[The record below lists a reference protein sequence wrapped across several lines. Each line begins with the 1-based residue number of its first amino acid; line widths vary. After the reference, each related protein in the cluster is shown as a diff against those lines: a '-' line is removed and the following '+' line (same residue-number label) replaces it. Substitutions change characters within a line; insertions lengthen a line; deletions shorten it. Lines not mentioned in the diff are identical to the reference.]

1 MEESELKKFVRG
13 VIQDK
18 NLSGVEQEVLEQ
30 LISDLSV
37 RLENQINA
45 ALLQQLSDED
55 MVEFEQLLDSGEVD
69 KIQNYFYNKNI
80 NVTEI
85 TAQVMSRFR
94 AAYLSA

>member
-1 MEESELKKFVRG
+1 MEETELKKFVRG
-13 VIQDK
+13 VIQEK
-18 NLSGVEQEVLEQ
+18 NLVGVETEVIEQ
-30 LISDLSV
+30 LISDLSE

-55 MVEFEQLLDSGEVD
+55 ITEFEKILDSGDID

-80 NVTEI
+80 NVTEV
-85 TAQVMSRFR
+85 TAQVMSRFK